1 MTRFWSSKVKD
12 YPIPLEV
19 EDNQFLKKRRIALSI
34 ELFGMAMCQEMSAL
48 LMGKK
53 KRLLLNGGSL

>member
-1 MTRFWSSKVKD
+1 
-12 YPIPLEV
+12 LEFKGRRLP
-19 EDNQFLKKRRIALSI
+19 NTFGGGGQSILKKRRIALSI